1 MRGSEEIYRRCKR
14 GGCKGQRRCTG
25 GVKGGCE
32 GQRRCTGG
40 VKGGVRLLVPTLELV
55 EVLAARLGHRLSE
68 VVTSDGLP
76 IVAVEVQL
84 HALAEVGVANQRA
97 HHPDDLRALVARSES
112 FSE

>member
-1 MRGSEEIYRRCKR
+1 MGSEEVYRRCK
-14 GGCKGQRRCTG
+14 GGG
-25 GVKGGCE
+25 G
-32 GQRRCTGG
+32 
-40 VKGGVRLLVPTLELV
+40 RLLVPTLELV

-68 VVTSDGLP
+68 VVTRDGLP

-112 FSE
+112 VSE

>member
-1 MRGSEEIYRRCKR
+1 MGSEEVYRRCKGGVRGSEEVYRRCK
-14 GGCKGQRRCTG
+14 GGG
-25 GVKGGCE
+25 G
-32 GQRRCTGG
+32 
-40 VKGGVRLLVPTLELV
+40 RLLVPTLELV

-68 VVTSDGLP
+68 VVTRDGLP

-112 FSE
+112 VSE